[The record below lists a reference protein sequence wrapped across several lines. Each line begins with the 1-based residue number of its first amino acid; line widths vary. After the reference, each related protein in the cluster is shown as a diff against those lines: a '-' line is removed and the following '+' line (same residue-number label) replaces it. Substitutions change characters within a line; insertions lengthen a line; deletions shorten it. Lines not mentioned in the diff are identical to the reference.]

1 MQQDVKNYHKFYVV
15 FAKTSMFMK
24 KLFYIFALV
33 AFALASCDKN
43 EETDRNISNTE
54 TLISDIDVSKL
65 NIEAK
70 RYYGNMAKFISLTTP
85 DLKSDQ
91 LSKIKSA
98 TNDDSDSL
106 LNPIVEEFA
115 NLDIVDESGTKISFF
130 DLTDSEKEIFLDQWA
145 TTGADAMTPKLN
157 DQEIG
162 KELEE
167 YVQIQNDAFDEVMAE
182 LGNTGRANIKSS
194 VAKLSQ
200 NELYDKISSKVI
212 ERIKQKSEVYANELL
227 QRNPGLSKVKKNSKS
242 DTDHPDFVEPSKV
255 LEQLRTHANRGDVL
269 INLPGS
275 VWLSAYLFYYDPLAI
290 TKYIGIGKYPPG
302 HVSIITKTKTEIYN
316 EYSDVSI
323 SSQNYTNRNGVQYE
337 QIDPEWNCKAHL
349 CYVKKREWRWRGFR
363 SGFVNVYP
371 NVDKVIAYAES
382 QIGKPYCSGWD
393 FITAKFRDNCFI
405 CSTITWRS
413 FELEGFNTHRLLARW
428 MPTIAP
434 ADMLLSDNVVEK
446 HKIK

>member
-1 MQQDVKNYHKFYVV
+1 
-15 FAKTSMFMK
+15 MFMK
-24 KLFYIFALV
+24 KLFYLFALV
-33 AFALASCDKN
+33 AFTLTSCDKN

-242 DTDHPDFVEPSKV
+242 GTDHPDFVEPSKV

-269 INLPGS
+269 INLPGT

-290 TKYIGIGKYPPG
+290 TKYIGIGRYPPG
-302 HVSIITKTKTEIYN
+302 HVSIVKQTKTNLPTLTTTNGATISAQNGSGVRDEN
-316 EYSDVSI
+316 VEYH
-323 SSQNYTNRNGVQYE
+323 
-337 QIDPEWNCKAHL
+337 WNCKAHL
-349 CYVKKREWRWRGFR
+349 CYVRKREWRWRGFR
-363 SGFVNVYP
+363 SGFIDVYP
-371 NVDKVIAYAES
+371 NADKVIAYAES
-382 QIGKPYCSGWD
+382 QMGKPYCSGWD

-446 HKIK
+446 HFIK